1 MKKQIVK
8 KVMAVGMFV
17 GLLFLMCPQTTE
29 ALPDFQLK
37 SSADFQ
43 YKYEMD
49 ADLRNVDLDENGTG
63 DWYTAGFSAGV
74 GDAYDSG
81 IMTFTGTHDGSGY
94 LRNRIF
100 ETITDR
106 RSFTVEFK
114 VKIVSEL
121 DPPDTFVVAVGAGTG
136 TNSAGSY
143 VSIGAQKIG
152 FAWNLIYDTTLVNN
166 DDFHIFR
173 LVYDNA
179 TDEQYLWRDGV
190 LITASGGGASMSNI
204 YVGDISATGHYG
216 GVAQFD
222 YIRVDSTGAY
232 IPEPATI
239 IIFSIGAA
247 ALAFRKNK

>member
-1 MKKQIVK
+1 MKKRVK
-8 KVMAVGMFV
+8 EAMEVCVVV
-17 GLLFLMCPQTTE
+17 GLMFLILPNMAK
-29 ALPDFQLK
+29 ALPEFTVK
-37 SSADFQ
+37 SSSDFQ

-49 ADLRNVDLDENGTG
+49 TDLRNVDLDNNGIG
-63 DWYTAGFSAGV
+63 DWYTAGFSPGV
-74 GDAYDSG
+74 GDTYGSG
-81 IMTFTGTHDGSGY
+81 LMTFTGTHDGSGY
-94 LRNRIF
+94 LRNKIF
-100 ETITDR
+100 ELITDR
-106 RSFTVEFK
+106 RSFTIEFK

-136 TNSAGSY
+136 ANSAGSY
-143 VSIGAQKIG
+143 VSIAAQKIG

-166 DDFHIFR
+166 DDFHVFR

-204 YVGDISATGHYG
+204 YVGDISASGHYG